1 MAGAPMTIRTAL
13 RRQRS
18 ARGFTLLE
26 LAVVLFIIGLVMAIA
41 MPYFGGLKTAEL
53 KSEARRLA
61 SRASYLYEEAGAQKV
76 LLRLTFDLNN
86 NAYFASRLDP
96 FALRPV
102 FMPETGPAGGRTLMP
117 AGVRIRD
124 VWVEGVGAFKRG
136 VVSCQFYP
144 SGAADAAVIHL
155 VSDDGVVLTLAINPF
170 DGHVM
175 IIRGDLTPSAVAQMA
190 NQ

>member
-1 MAGAPMTIRTAL
+1 MPARATRTAA
-13 RRQRS
+13 RRRL
-18 ARGFTLLE
+18 APGFTLLE
-26 LAVVLFIIGLVMAIA
+26 LAVVLFIIGLILTIA
-41 MPYFGGLKTAEL
+41 MPYFGGLKNAEL

-76 LLRLTFDLNN
+76 LLRLTFNLNSN
-86 NAYFASRLDP
+86 SYFVSRLDP

-117 AGVRIRD
+117 AGVRVRD
-124 VWVEGVGAFKRG
+124 VWVEGVGAKNRG
-136 VVSCQFYP
+136 VASCQFYP

-155 VSDDGVVLTLAINPF
+155 TNDNGMILTLAINPF
-170 DGHVM
+170 NGRVAILH
-175 IIRGDLTPSAVAQMA
+175 GDLSPSAIARMA